1 MGVDETIGE
10 SPVRRDTNDGGVL
23 LDRDPLISSP
33 GAVLQPATAGSYGG
47 GRPLPKSGAAQKA
60 SQDALA
66 ANTLEE
72 LNSAI
77 KNYEGCTLKGTASST
92 VFGDGNPEA
101 RLMVI
106 GEAPGADEDRQ
117 GRPFVGISG
126 KLMDRMIES
135 IGFNRN
141 TIYIT
146 NVVPW
151 RPPGNRKPTTEEV
164 SLCMPFLERHIE
176 LIAPEVL
183 LLIGGLA
190 ANTVLA
196 MPEGIT
202 KLRGKWHTYSSANL
216 VHSIPTLATFHP
228 AYLLRSSDQKR
239 LAWRDMLAVKYKL
252 DGSDPI
258 LTDRK

>member
-10 SPVRRDTNDGGVL
+10 YPIKQGSSDVSLGMDRGALVSP
-23 LDRDPLISSP
+23 P
-33 GAVLQPATAGSYGG
+33 GDVLQPAVTGSHGG
-47 GRPLPKSGAAQKA
+47 GSPLSKVVVVQKA
-60 SQDALA
+60 SQAALA

-77 KNYEGCTLKGTASST
+77 KGYEGCPLKDTASST
-92 VFGDGNPEA
+92 VFGDGNPQG

-126 KLMDRMIES
+126 KLLDRMIES
-135 IGFNRN
+135 IGLNRN

-164 SLCMPFLERHIE
+164 SVCIPFLERHIE
-176 LIAPEVL
+176 LIGPEVL
-183 LLIGGLA
+183 LLVGGLA

-196 MPEGIT
+196 RPGGIT
-202 KLRGKWHTYSSANL
+202 KLRGNWHSFSSSKLSCA
-216 VHSIPTLATFHP
+216 IPVLATFHP
-228 AYLLRSSDQKR
+228 AYLLRSPDQKR
-239 LAWRDMLAVKYKL
+239 LAWRDMLAVKYRL
-252 DGSDPI
+252 DGNNPKS
-258 LTDRK
+258 TARK